1 MAEATAVERV
11 KWYTL
16 ARRFPQLIGRTP
28 DGARIPG
35 GPYTVTQAVGGMVV
49 LAVGYYSM
57 GLWAGF
63 GTFGNY
69 AVLILVTG
77 ATIIGL
83 GKIPLGARNPVSIAL
98 GAARA
103 ASAPRAGRLRGKAV
117 RVRAPHQVRHRIVV
131 CRLIPT
137 HAGDPTPTP
146 VMASTPAATSPVT
159 SPPPVP
165 ELREPTVAAPRAG
178 ARRRPARPPQTSSP
192 VPQLT
197 GVQALMATVGAH
209 TPKDD

>member
-1 MAEATAVERV
+1 MAEAIAVEKV

-35 GPYTVTQAVGGMVV
+35 GPYTVTQAVGGMAV

-57 GLWAGF
+57 GLWASF

-69 AVLILVTG
+69 AVLILVT
-77 ATIIGL
+77 AAPIIGL
-83 GKIPLGARNPVSIAL
+83 GKIPLGARNPVSIAM

-117 RVRAPHQVRHRIVV
+117 RIRAPHQVRHRIVL

-137 HAGDPTPTP
+137 HADDLTPTP
-146 VMASTPAATSPVT
+146 APAAPVAPRPVSPPSVIPERPTPARPAT
-159 SPPPVP
+159 
-165 ELREPTVAAPRAG
+165 A
-178 ARRRPARPPQTSSP
+178 ARRRPARTAQTSSP
-192 VPQLT
+192 SPQLT
-197 GVQALMATVGAH
+197 GVQALMATVGAP

>member
-35 GPYTVTQAVGGMVV
+35 GPYTVTQAVGGVVV
-49 LAVGYYSM
+49 LAAGYYSM

-69 AVLILVTG
+69 AALILVTG

-117 RVRAPHQVRHRIVV
+117 RIRAPHQVRHRIVV

-137 HAGDPTPTP
+137 TAGDPTPTP
-146 VMASTPAATSPVT
+146 VMARTPSPVT
-159 SPPPVP
+159 PPPAAP
-165 ELREPTVAAPRAG
+165 ELREPTLAAPGAG
-178 ARRRPARPPQTSSP
+178 ARRRPARTPQTSSP

>member
-1 MAEATAVERV
+1 MAEATAVEKV

-57 GLWAGF
+57 GLWARF

-69 AVLILVTG
+69 AALILITA

-83 GKIPLGARNPVSIAL
+83 GKIPLGARNPVSIAV

-117 RVRAPHQVRHRIVV
+117 RIRAPHQVRHRIVV

-137 HAGDPTPTP
+137 HADLFPPAPTPAPTP
-146 VMASTPAATSPVT
+146 VPAMAPPPAA
-159 SPPPVP
+159 P
-165 ELREPTVAAPRAG
+165 ELRGPTRTAPAPGAG
-178 ARRRPARPPQTSSP
+178 ARRRPARTAQTSSP